1 MTRFFTVTIFS
12 LYAYGAFSQ
21 SLDGHQVGKKSIE
34 FHDPDGNWATTHLI
48 LDLNETRPNG
58 PDRNTLVEI
67 DNNRGYFNLIRSL
80 NGNSVRYQIQDG
92 ICQTFLNDNPELT
105 NEQIESFNLTCERAE
120 MLRNYY
126 TYLWGM
132 PMKLN
137 DPGTNISK
145 DVVELKF
152 NEKDSYRVKVTYNE
166 DVGSDTWYF
175 YFNKHDFSLHAYQ
188 FYHDESVNDGE
199 YIMLNDLKKVGR
211 FYLPESR
218 AWYVNKDSK
227 HLGTDTLQNA
237 MIIKE

>member
-1 MTRFFTVTIFS
+1 MTKFFTVTIIC
-12 LYAYGAFSQ
+12 LCVNGVFSQ
-21 SLDGHQVGKKSIE
+21 SLNGLQVVKKSIE
-34 FHDPDGNWATTHLI
+34 FHDPDGKWATAHLI
-48 LDLNETRPNG
+48 LDLSETRPNE

-80 NGNSVRYQIQDG
+80 NGNSLRYQIQDG

-218 AWYVNKDSK
+218 AWYVNKDGK
-227 HLGTDTLQNA
+227 HLGTDNLQNA